1 MTRGAWLGLLL
12 AVFAAFWF
20 TALGSRY
27 LIGPDEGRYAE
38 ISREMALSG
47 DWVTPRLNGLKY
59 FEKPP
64 LQYWAT
70 AAAFKLFGESE
81 WTARLW
87 TGLTGF
93 LGVLLAGY
101 TGRRL
106 FGPDAGAL
114 AAAALGSSL
123 LWVFLGHINAL
134 DMSLAFFL
142 EAALCGLLL
151 AQRDG
156 AGQRENQGWMWFT
169 WAALAFAVLSK
180 GIVALVLCG
189 GTLVAYT
196 LASRDWGL
204 WKRLELTRGL
214 LIFFALASPWFIAAT
229 LANPEFPRFFFIH
242 EHFERFLTTSHRRS
256 QPAWYFGPILAL
268 GLLPWTT
275 FALQALAGCWRDNN
289 RRGNFR
295 PGLMLGLWS
304 LVTFG
309 FFSLSGSKLP
319 SYILPLF
326 PALALLLGQRF
337 GGQHPTPRLGWH
349 LILVALAG
357 VCLIPLGLMAETYGH
372 DNVELRA
379 LYRDYG
385 HWFIAAGGFAAA
397 GAGLGLYLARRK
409 GNLAALL
416 ALAAGGFLANM
427 ALLQGH
433 DSLAPVNS
441 AHDMAAQIRPL
452 LKDDTVVYSLETYEQ
467 TLPFYLNRTVT
478 LVAYT
483 DEFSFG
489 QQLEPAKWIPS
500 VAAWKPL
507 WVNGPPALAFMK
519 QHQYNLLSAQNWPL
533 EIVARTPNRFVV
545 VRNRSTP

>member
-1 MTRGAWLGLLL
+1 MTRSTWLWLLL
-12 AVFAAFWF
+12 SAFAALWF
-20 TALGSRY
+20 ATLGSRF

-47 DWVTPRLNGLKY
+47 DWVTPRLNDLKY

-64 LQYWAT
+64 LQYWTT
-70 AAAFKLFGESE
+70 AAAFKLFGEDE

-106 FGPDAGAL
+106 FGRDAGIL
-114 AAAALGSSL
+114 ATACLGSSL

-134 DMSLAFFL
+134 DMGLAFFL

-151 AQRDG
+151 AQRDDVG
-156 AGQRENQGWMWFT
+156 HRESQGWMWFT

-204 WKRLELTRGL
+204 WKRLEIPRGL

-242 EHFERFLTTSHRRS
+242 EHFERFLTTTHRRS

-275 FALQALAGCWRDNN
+275 LALQALAGCWRDV
-289 RRGNFR
+289 RPRGGFR
-295 PGLMLGLWS
+295 PRLLLGLWS

-319 SYILPLF
+319 SYILPMF
-326 PALALLLGQRF
+326 PALALLLGHRF
-337 GGQHPTPRLGWH
+337 GGQRSPRLGWH
-349 LILVALAG
+349 LALAALIG
-357 VCLIPLGLMAETYGH
+357 AALIPLGLMAESFAR
-372 DNVELRA
+372 DDAQLRA
-379 LYRDYG
+379 LYSNYG
-385 HWFIAAGGFAAA
+385 NWFIAAGGFAVL
-397 GAGLGLYLARRK
+397 GAGLGWYLARRK

-433 DSLAPVNS
+433 NSLAPMNS
-441 AHDMAAQIRPL
+441 AHAIAAQMRPL
-452 LKDDTVVYSLETYEQ
+452 LQNDTKIYSVETYEQ
-467 TLPFYLNRTVT
+467 TLPFYLDRTVT

-500 VAAWKPL
+500 VAEWKPL
-507 WVNGPPALAFMK
+507 WVNGPAALALMK
-519 QHQYNLLSAQNWPL
+519 QHQYNLLLSQGWPL
-533 EIVARTPNRFVV
+533 EILARPPNGLVI

>member
-1 MTRGAWLGLLL
+1 MTRSAWLWLLL
-12 AVFAAFWF
+12 AAFAAFWF
-20 TALGSRY
+20 AALGIRY

-64 LQYWAT
+64 LQYWTT
-70 AAAFKLFGESE
+70 AAAFKVFGESE

-106 FGPDAGAL
+106 FGRDAGAL
-114 AAAALGSSL
+114 AAATLGSSL

-134 DMSLAFFL
+134 DMGLAFFL

-151 AQRDG
+151 AQSDG
-156 AGQRENQGWMWFT
+156 ATRRERQGWMWFT

-189 GTLVAYT
+189 GTLVVYT

-204 WKRLELTRGL
+204 WRRLELSRGL
-214 LIFFALASPWFIAAT
+214 LIFFALAAPWFVAAT

-242 EHFERFLTTSHRRS
+242 EHFERFLTTTHRRS
-256 QPAWYFGPILAL
+256 QPAWYFAPILAI
-268 GLLPWTT
+268 GLLPWSTL
-275 FALQALAGCWRDNN
+275 ALQALVGFWREEAP
-289 RRGNFR
+289 RSGFR
-295 PGLMLGLWS
+295 PRLLLGLWS

-319 SYILPLF
+319 SYILPMF
-326 PALALLLGQRF
+326 PALALLLAHRF
-337 GGQHPTPRLGWH
+337 GGQRAPRLAWH
-349 LILVALAG
+349 LALAALVG
-357 VCLIPLGLMAETYGH
+357 AALIAVGFMAETFARDDG
-372 DNVELRA
+372 ELRV
-379 LYRDYG
+379 LYQTYG
-385 HWFIAAGGFAAA
+385 YWFLAAGGCGLA
-397 GAGLGLYLARRK
+397 GAGLGLYLARRH

-416 ALAAGGFLANM
+416 ALAAGGFLTNM

-441 AHDMAAQIRPL
+441 AHHIAAQIRPL
-452 LKDDTVVYSLETYEQ
+452 LKDGTVVYSLETYEQ
-467 TLPFYLNRTVT
+467 TLPFYLDRTVI

-489 QQLEPAKWIPS
+489 QQLEPTKSIAS
-500 VAAWKPL
+500 VADWKPL
-507 WVNGPPALAFMK
+507 WIDGPPALALMK
-519 QHQYNLLSAQNWPL
+519 QHQYNLLLSQGWPL
-533 EIVARTPNRFVV
+533 EIITKGLGDLVV